1 MLIFNESF
9 FLKIRRL
16 LYVFIL
22 FLIFFM
28 VFAKCKIYNLKK
40 EIREIDNNILELY
53 RNKDSLITEL
63 NYLSNPERLNKIYS
77 KLLGKKLINE
87 RFIISHREIKDMQ
100 SIKNYYARKN
110 EKQNKNVTTVVSNGK

>member
-1 MLIFNESF
+1 
-9 FLKIRRL
+9 
-16 LYVFIL
+16 
-22 FLIFFM
+22 M